1 MVATCARVA
10 QPLRSEVRDAVFT
23 DAGDQAV
30 ADGPRHRRARPR
42 RDAAR
47 IREAGERARLRQA
60 LGRKLLGIVIED
72 DRKLRARDR
81 IVGAKV
87 LGLMPETTP
96 VSFAHQMASVYQRPR
111 STSSNGGASFLS
123 S

>member
-1 MVATCARVA
+1 MTASCARVIG
-10 QPLRSEVRDAVFT
+10 SS
-23 DAGDQAV
+23 
-30 ADGPRHRRARPR
+30 
-42 RDAAR
+42 
-47 IREAGERARLRQA
+47 
-60 LGRKLLGIVIED
+60 
-72 DRKLRARDR
+72 
-81 IVGAKV
+81 GAKV